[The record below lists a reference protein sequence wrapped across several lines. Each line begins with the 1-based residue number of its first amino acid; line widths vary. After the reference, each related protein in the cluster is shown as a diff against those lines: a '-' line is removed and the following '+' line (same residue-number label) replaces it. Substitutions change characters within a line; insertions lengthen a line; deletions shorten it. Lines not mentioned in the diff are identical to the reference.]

1 MILPAVCVFQH
12 FSLFLT
18 LSSIILP
25 LSLFFSLSFSFFFAV
40 VVVVVV
46 NFLFNDKK
54 FLLSSVNILMQH

>member
-25 LSLFFSLSFSFFFAV
+25 LSLSFSFFFFAVV

-54 FLLSSVNILMQH
+54 FLNILMQH